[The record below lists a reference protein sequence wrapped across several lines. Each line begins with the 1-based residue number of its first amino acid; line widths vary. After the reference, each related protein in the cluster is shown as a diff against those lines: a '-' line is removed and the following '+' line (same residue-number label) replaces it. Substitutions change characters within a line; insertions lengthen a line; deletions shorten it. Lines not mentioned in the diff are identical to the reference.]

1 MFTGIITDLG
11 RVISREGAVLIIE
24 SNYKCDDILIGS
36 SISCDGVCLTVID
49 KTLTTLTFEVSPET
63 DAKTTLSTWTTNKKV
78 NLEQAL
84 KVGAELG
91 GHFVT
96 GHVDAVGEV
105 GKIVPAEGFITLEIL
120 YPADLAFYFAP
131 KGSVTVNGV
140 SLTVNTVSPISIT
153 PTLSVMI
160 IPHTAEVTNLG
171 LLSVGDKVNLEVDV
185 IARYIAPYLQNRTL

>member
-11 RVISREGAVLIIE
+11 RVISREGAVLEIE

-36 SISCDGVCLTVID
+36 SICCDGVCLTVID
-49 KTLTTLTFEVSPET
+49 RTLTTLTFEVSPET
-63 DAKTTLSTWTTNKKV
+63 DAKTTLSTWTANKKV

-105 GKIVPAEGFITLEIL
+105 GKIVPAEGFTTLEII
-120 YPADLAFYFAP
+120 YPTDLAFYFAP
-131 KGSVTVNGV
+131 KGSVTLNGV
-140 SLTVNTVSPISIT
+140 SLTVNTVSPTSIT
-153 PTLSVMI
+153 VTIV
-160 IPHTAEVTNLG
+160 PHTAKVTNLG

-185 IARYIAPYLQNRTL
+185 IARYIAPFLQNRVQ